1 MQNGDDLGTILPGAG
16 TPAHD
21 ADEER
26 AARRR
31 EREARRRRRRGR
43 RSIVLLVA
51 LAIVASAAFGAYS
64 VLRPVWTQL
73 TAGDDYP
80 GSGTDPVKVTIAEG
94 ASTTTIARALARA
107 DVVKTS
113 GAFVDVAR
121 KDPRARSIQPGRYTL
136 RKKMSGASAL
146 TLLLDPRA
154 RDVDRVLVREGLR
167 QSQVVNA
174 LAKASGRPAAEYLK
188 ALRSPAALGL
198 PAVAH
203 GRAEGWLFPDT
214 YEFGPSSTPA
224 QQLRTMV
231 SRTKSVLADLDVPT
245 GIQQQLLTTASI
257 VQAEG
262 GSEKDFG
269 KVARVIDNRLDNKL
283 GNGSRLQMDSTVAY
297 GTGKNG
303 IFTTA
308 AERADTRNR
317 YNTYAH
323 PGLPLGPIGNPGKA
337 AIQAALHPTP
347 GDWLF
352 FVVVNLDTGET
363 KFTTS
368 KADHDRYTRQFQDW
382 YAKNR

>member
-16 TPAHD
+16 TPVHD

-51 LAIVASAAFGAYS
+51 LGIVAAGAFGAYS
-64 VLRPVWTQL
+64 ALRPVWTQL

-94 ASTTTIARALARA
+94 ASTTTIARTLARA

-113 GAFVDVAR
+113 TAFVDAAR
-121 KDPRARSIQPGRYTL
+121 KDTRARSIQPGRYTL
-136 RKKMSGASAL
+136 RKRMSGASAL

-167 QSQVVNA
+167 QAQVVNA
-174 LAKASGRPAAEYLK
+174 LAKASGHPAAEYLA
-188 ALRSPAALGL
+188 ALRSPEALGL
-198 PAVAH
+198 PAVAD
-203 GRAEGWLFPDT
+203 GRVEGWLFPDT

-224 QQLRTMV
+224 EQLRTMI
-231 SRTKSVLADLDVPT
+231 SRTKSVLADLDVPA

-269 KVARVIDNRLDNKL
+269 KVARVIDNRLANKL

-297 GTGKNG
+297 GTGRNG

-308 AERADTRNR
+308 TERADTRNP

-323 PGLPLGPIGNPGKA
+323 AGLPLGPIGNPGKA

-368 KADHDRYTRQFQDW
+368 KADHDRYTRQFQSW

>member
-1 MQNGDDLGTILPGAG
+1 MQNGDAPGTILPGA
-16 TPAHD
+16 PAH
-21 ADEER
+21 AAAEER

-113 GAFVDVAR
+113 GAFVDVAS

-136 RKKMSGASAL
+136 RKKRSGASAL

-174 LAKASGRPAAEYLK
+174 LAKASGRPAAEYLN
-188 ALRSPAALGL
+188 ALRSPAARGL
-198 PAVAH
+198 PPVAP
-203 GRAEGWLFPDT
+203 GRAEGWLCPAT

-323 PGLPLGPIGNPGKA
+323 PGLPVGPIGNPGKA

-382 YAKNR
+382 YAKHR

>member
-1 MQNGDDLGTILPGAG
+1 MQNGDDLGTMLPNSGRPGPLTASE
-16 TPAHD
+16 
-21 ADEER
+21 EER

-51 LAIVASAAFGAYS
+51 LGIVGAAAFGAYS
-64 VLRPVWTQL
+64 VLRPMWTQL
-73 TAGDDYP
+73 TAGDDY
-80 GSGTDPVKVTIAEG
+80 SGTGSAPVKVTIAEG
-94 ASTTTIARALARA
+94 ASTTTIARTLAGA
-107 DVVKTS
+107 DVVKSS
-113 GAFVDVAR
+113 GAFVEAAS
-121 KDPRARSIQPGRYTL
+121 KDTRARSIQPGRYTL
-136 RKKMSGASAL
+136 RKQMSGASAL
-146 TLLLDPRA
+146 ALLLDPKA
-154 RDVDRVLVREGLR
+154 RDVDRVLLREGLR
-167 QSQVVNA
+167 QSQVVTA
-174 LAKASGRPAAEYLK
+174 LARASGRPAAEYTK
-188 ALRSPAALGL
+188 ALRDPEALGL
-198 PAVAH
+198 PAVAR

-231 SRTKSVLADLDVPT
+231 SRTKSVLAGLDVPS
-245 GIQQQLLTTASI
+245 GMQQQVLTTASI

-269 KVARVIDNRLDNKL
+269 KVARVIDNRLDD
-283 GNGSRLQMDSTVAY
+283 GMRLQLDSTVAY
-297 GTGKNG
+297 GTNKNG

-308 AERADTRNR
+308 AERADTSNR

-323 PGLPLGPIGNPGKA
+323 PGLPVGPISNPGKA

-347 GDWLF
+347 GDWMF

-363 KFTTS
+363 KFTRN